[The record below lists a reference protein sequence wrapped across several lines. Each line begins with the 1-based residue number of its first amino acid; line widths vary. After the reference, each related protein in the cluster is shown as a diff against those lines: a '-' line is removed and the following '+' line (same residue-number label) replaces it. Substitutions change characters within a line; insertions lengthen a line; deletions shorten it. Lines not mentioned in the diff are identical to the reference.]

1 MVRGKAVS
9 AEERKKKLEESAE
22 ERRKMFQ
29 KVCSHLRAGYSLD
42 CFDELAEAAVKH
54 YVEAFPGEFC
64 PDEYAKALRV
74 GKLGWEQI
82 GRRQADGTC
91 MGNSRSWYYNMSNR
105 YGWSERSQIDADVK
119 NAVSVTVIKYDRKV
133 DSSASVG
140 AKVSE

>member
-1 MVRGKAVS
+1 MAKGKVLSVA
-9 AEERKKKLEESAE
+9 ERKKRLEESAE

-42 CFDELAEAAVKH
+42 CFEELSEVAVKA
-54 YVEAFPGEFC
+54 YMEAFPGEFC
-64 PDEYAKALRV
+64 PDEYAKALRL

-91 MGNSRSWYYNMSNR
+91 IGNSRSWYYNMSNR
-105 YGWSERSQIDADVK
+105 YGWTERSQIEADVR

-133 DSSASVG
+133 DSSAAVE